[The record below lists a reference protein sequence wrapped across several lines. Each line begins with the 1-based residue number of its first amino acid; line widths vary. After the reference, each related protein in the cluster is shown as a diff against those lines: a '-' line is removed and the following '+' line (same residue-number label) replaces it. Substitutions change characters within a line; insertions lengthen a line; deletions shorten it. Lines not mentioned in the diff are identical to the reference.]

1 LDSLALETFP
11 ASSFQEGDSR
21 SGFVLV
27 GAEWRFRSAAIACP
41 ALPVISPTP
50 LAMVLLRMLLGED
63 PGENLPDP
71 YSSPLIFSAYFGA
84 AVLLGSF
91 AGICS
96 GLTLGLLSMSR
107 VDLEVMRR
115 TGTEHER
122 KCAER
127 IAPVVANQHL
137 LLVTLLLCNAFAAE
151 ALPLVIDRMANPV
164 VAIILSMT
172 VLLIMGEIVP
182 QAICKSHALEIGA
195 ACTPLVRVLIFVCC
209 PISWPIAKL
218 LDYLLGEGHAAMFR
232 RRQLEEFVDIHG
244 EDEGLGGE
252 LTLAEI
258 NIIKGA
264 LKFSEKVAKEAMTP
278 INKVFMLSSDA
289 VLSQSTFNK
298 ILATGHSRIPIY
310 RGEDKKDIMGVIL
323 VKELI
328 GINPAARIPITHVPL
343 RSLPVV
349 SEDTAMYDMLELFE
363 TGRSHMALLMS
374 HLPTTSSG
382 LVVGASSANLLVT
395 VKSTAKL
402 TQVNSTVLPAQRAKR
417 GKKKDSDEPD
427 LDEATTKANPKES
440 VWAIVEEPEAER
452 PVEGIEAQLPIATG
466 VITIEDCIEELIQ
479 DEIIDETDR
488 YVDNI
493 QSERV
498 TAARLVSKLPVRL
511 RSDFLKHFVPRSTM
525 STVADHF
532 PQTRSEVGTGGP
544 SAAVS
549 ALFSNLSGYSS
560 QEVPVDAVTSDST
573 ARQPLLSGRS
583 EQ

>member
-1 LDSLALETFP
+1 
-11 ASSFQEGDSR
+11 
-21 SGFVLV
+21 
-27 GAEWRFRSAAIACP
+27 
-41 ALPVISPTP
+41 
-50 LAMVLLRMLLGED
+50 
-63 PGENLPDP
+63 
-71 YSSPLIFSAYFGA
+71 
-84 AVLLGSF
+84 
-91 AGICS
+91 
-96 GLTLGLLSMSR
+96 
-107 VDLEVMRR
+107 
-115 TGTEHER
+115 
-122 KCAER
+122 
-127 IAPVVANQHL
+127 
-137 LLVTLLLCNAFAAE
+137 
-151 ALPLVIDRMANPV
+151 
-164 VAIILSMT
+164 
-172 VLLIMGEIVP
+172 
-182 QAICKSHALEIGA
+182 
-195 ACTPLVRVLIFVCC
+195 
-209 PISWPIAKL
+209 
-218 LDYLLGEGHAAMFR
+218 
-232 RRQLEEFVDIHG
+232 
-244 EDEGLGGE
+244 
-252 LTLAEI
+252 
-258 NIIKGA
+258 
-264 LKFSEKVAKEAMTP
+264 
-278 INKVFMLSSDA
+278 
-289 VLSQSTFNK
+289 
-298 ILATGHSRIPIY
+298 
-310 RGEDKKDIMGVIL
+310 
-323 VKELI
+323 
-328 GINPAARIPITHVPL
+328 
-343 RSLPVV
+343 
-349 SEDTAMYDMLELFE
+349 MYDMLELFE